1 MSEKKNLIF
10 IVVDGMADRPVPSLN
25 GLTPLEAASK
35 PGMDKLAEIGVCGI
49 LDVISPGVPPGS
61 DVAHLSLFGYDPY
74 AVYRGRGGLEAL
86 GAGIDVSSEDVAFR
100 ANFATVNEDMV
111 VVDRRAGRIIPEGD
125 KLAEALNG
133 FRSSSFPDVRV
144 VVKHTT
150 EHRCAVVLKG
160 PGLSHMVSD
169 TDPHKKGKV
178 LESTPLDSSLEARK
192 TASIINEFTRYS
204 YEVLRKHPLNVERE
218 KRGLP
223 PANIL
228 LLRGAGKLPSMP
240 SLRELY
246 GLRAACIVANALVR
260 GVCKAAGMDVVEVE
274 GVTGGFDTDTVAMG
288 RAALRLLSDYD
299 MVFLHIKGA
308 DNASHDGDVEKKINM
323 IEKADA
329 LVSFLL
335 DHVDLNTTYIVL
347 TADHTTPV
355 SVREHTGDP
364 VPVVIAGPGVRTDD
378 VKHFGERECA
388 KGGLGRVQARF
399 LMPILIDYLGLSK
412 KYGA

>member
-1 MSEKKNLIF
+1 MSEKKNIIF

-25 GLTPLEAASK
+25 GLTPLEVAFK

-49 LDVISPGVPPGS
+49 LDIISPGIPPGS

-86 GAGIDVSSEDVAFR
+86 GAGIEVNSEDVAFR
-100 ANFATVNEDMV
+100 ANFATVNNDMV

-133 FRSSSFPDVRV
+133 FRSNLFHDVRI

-150 EHRCAVVLKG
+150 EHRCVVVLKG

-169 TDPHKKGKV
+169 TDPHKKERV
-178 LESTPLDSSLEARK
+178 LEATPLDSSFEARK
-192 TASIINEFTRYS
+192 TASIVNEFTRYS
-204 YEVLRKHPLNVERE
+204 YEVLRNHPLNVERE
-218 KRGLP
+218 KRGLL

-274 GVTGGFDTDTVAMG
+274 GVTGSFDTDTIAMG
-288 RAALRLLSDYD
+288 RAALKLLGEYD
-299 MVFLHIKGA
+299 LVFLHIKGA
-308 DNASHDGDVEKKINM
+308 DNASHDGDVKKKVYM

-378 VKHFGERECA
+378 VKRFGERECA